1 MQAEEGKNLK
11 KKIEYKPMT
20 FKIGNNS
27 KIQNRK
33 W

>member
-1 MQAEEGKNLK
+1 MRAEEGKL

>member
-1 MQAEEGKNLK
+1 MQAEEGKNL